1 MFTGITGITGITGSL
16 LHVHAS
22 PSDDQVKVWP
32 KCDCGM
38 GVNQQQG
45 EYATVIQLQN
55 LNEQVQVLQAGLIM
69 VCITTLIMLFLFKR
83 AVKKLRRS

>member
-1 MFTGITGITGITGSL
+1 
-16 LHVHAS
+16 
-22 PSDDQVKVWP
+22 
-32 KCDCGM
+32 M